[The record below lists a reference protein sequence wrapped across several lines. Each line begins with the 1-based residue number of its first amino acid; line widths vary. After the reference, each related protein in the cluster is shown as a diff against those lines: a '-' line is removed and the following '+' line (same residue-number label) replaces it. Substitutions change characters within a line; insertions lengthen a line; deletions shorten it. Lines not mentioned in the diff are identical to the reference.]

1 MPTVMTAKTVGIV
14 VTITGTNINAHAEH
28 VLLHAQTMIALMQRT
43 VANVKHAFSIKE
55 SGARTA

>member
-1 MPTVMTAKTVGIV
+1 MPTTKTAKTAGIA
-14 VTITGTNINAHAEH
+14 VTITGTNINAHAE
-28 VLLHAQTMIALMQRT
+28 LALIPAQTMIALTQHI